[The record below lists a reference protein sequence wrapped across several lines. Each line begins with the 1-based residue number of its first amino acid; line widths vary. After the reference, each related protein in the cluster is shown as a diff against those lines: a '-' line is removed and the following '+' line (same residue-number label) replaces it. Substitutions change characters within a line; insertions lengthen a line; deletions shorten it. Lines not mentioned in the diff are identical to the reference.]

1 MAYCLRIRIVAWTKP
16 HQEYSSGADT
26 IHFVFLDISESL
38 DWCAMSYSSFVL
50 NYLNFTK
57 VGFTVYATVLLPK
70 ALITLTSLKSH
81 SFTKRIHPSLPY
93 GCSSQFDSRTSR
105 SIAWDFAQLS
115 TLIKLRTYDWL
126 SLHSLGS
133 NGSRKRS
140 KNIFRGITIGIGP
153 IWGIRSLSFILSWCA
168 SLFFFY
174 LFLFCGLKSFLGNL
188 IFVLVIL

>member
-1 MAYCLRIRIVAWTKP
+1 MTYCLRIRIVAWTKQ
-16 HQEYSSGADT
+16 HQEHSLGADT

-38 DWCAMSYSSFVL
+38 DWCAM
-50 NYLNFTK
+50 YLNFTK

-70 ALITLTSLKSH
+70 ALTTLTSLKSH

-126 SLHSLGS
+126 PLNSLGS

-168 SLFFFY
+168 SLFFFSFIFI
-174 LFLFCGLKSFLGNL
+174 LWLKIIFRKLNFCLSNIVMFWIGGN
-188 IFVLVIL
+188 